1 MVLKLPDKD
10 NEEVRRKAT
19 ATGPWHFSRARAMV
33 GIQPGPKGTR
43 KHRLNA
49 ELPMNPDFV
58 EYARVVKKVL
68 DPTHAR
74 TAVLCLTPYVY
85 DRTLWK
91 RMERITEAY
100 ANLLEFVFREFPTN
114 AHIQEVLEYPEELE
128 RYLESLNIYE
138 KNLAAARIDI
148 FLTSR
153 GPMMCESNC
162 EIPGA
167 NEESYFLEQEYLR
180 LLRPRG
186 LKAVPRMEIVYDTL
200 MSYYDIQ
207 ARFFELPRRDTL
219 NIYLTQWQ
227 SEIDRILGEYDI
239 IMNFIRERGHRCR
252 VIDPNRV
259 IIRDDCA
266 YGPDGDRIDLIYR
279 RFTADELPRFAR
291 RSWQMAIDWDRAKVA
306 VVNPFCTKRVDSKN
320 IMVLFKDDAYEEVFP
335 PDLKEDLA
343 VVRDIIPWTRKIK
356 AEMKAPDGTMVEAR
370 RFLAAQ
376 RENLVIKHA
385 NAYSSAAVFIG
396 EDLTDE
402 RWREVV
408 EESLEGDW
416 IVQEKLELPELE
428 LEYLEDGRVKR
439 ERCIFNVNPYI
450 YDGRL
455 GGFLNRASTDKL
467 TSFKSGEV
475 ATIMPCFESIL
486 AGEPQ
491 P

>member
-1 MVLKLPDKD
+1 
-10 NEEVRRKAT
+10 
-19 ATGPWHFSRARAMV
+19 
-33 GIQPGPKGTR
+33 
-43 KHRLNA
+43 
-49 ELPMNPDFV
+49 MNP
-58 EYARVVKKVL
+58 EYDDYAAIVKRVL
-68 DPTHAR
+68 DPTDAR

-85 DRTLWK
+85 ERNLWE
-91 RMERITEAY
+91 RMEQITESY
-100 ANLLEFVFREFPTN
+100 ARLLEFVFQEYPTN
-114 AHIQEVLEYPEELE
+114 AQIQEVLEYPEELE

-148 FLTSR
+148 FLTSK

-167 NEESYFLEQEYLR
+167 NEESYFLEQEYLKH
-180 LLRPRG
+180 LQPKG
-186 LKAVPRMEIVYDTL
+186 LKAVERMQIVYDTL
-200 MSYYDIQ
+200 MRYYDIQ
-207 ARFFELPRRDTL
+207 ARHFGLPKKKSL

-227 SEIDRILGEYDI
+227 AEIDRILGEYNI
-239 IMNFIRERGHRCR
+239 IMDFIRERGHTAQ

-259 IIRDDCA
+259 VIKDNKA

-279 RFTADELPRFAR
+279 RFTADELPKFAEK
-291 RSWQMAIDWDRAKVA
+291 SWQMAIDWDRAEVA

-320 IMVLFKDDAYEEVFP
+320 IMVLFKDDEYEDVFP
-335 PDLKEDLA
+335 AELKDDLA
-343 VVRDIIPWTRKIK
+343 VVREIIPWTRKIK
-356 AEMKAPDGTMVEAR
+356 AEMKGPDGRMVDAR
-370 RFLAAQ
+370 EFLAAE

-396 EDLTDE
+396 EDFTDAN
-402 RWREVV
+402 WLGVV

-416 IVQEKLELPELE
+416 IVQEKIELPEME
-428 LEYLEDGRVKR
+428 LEYFEGGEVKR

-475 ATIMPCFESIL
+475 ATIMPCFERTEDE
-486 AGEPQ
+486 AGR
-491 P
+491 